1 VKVTRLYIRNL
12 IKEVIAESDD
22 KVHIGYGKYKDKGK
36 EKDPNAQVYKKTD
49 QGKFEPVGGDDGKG
63 AEKEP
68 DKPKITKIDAN
79 PFDPE
84 KPADEPSPDKTGEL
98 DKGYEPKR
106 GQEAYDNA
114 RKELADI
121 SVDLETHEG
130 DIPKSVANSVD
141 RFEQDIM
148 ARRGAYKN
156 ADGVYET
163 DDGKPFSDKTVEQIL
178 SDATGRTPNEMGFLR
193 DKVKQV
199 IDPDKPEKDSEWDDT
214 SMGQRNRSYGGR
226 GFGEEPDPTEIDSAL
241 QDAEEGMYDALNR
254 GMSYGE
260 DRDVDRMIDDD
271 IQAALD
277 AGATDEDLMDFAD
290 NLDGEGRQMFQDAL
304 NNLAYD
310 LDVIQSD
317 FYNAP
322 MGGRTG
328 STVNQSPS
336 DPNYKSPGE
345 RDTKGSDNPYDWEEP
360 DDDDDNFYDEVGG
373 ADLDQTID
381 NAIDGIIPER
391 REKAFELIVQGFDDD
406 YDVKEMYSNLENNQI
421 PKPDQDPFG
430 AIQHAILMQGINDGT
445 LDFGD
450 TGMKLANYIETR
462 EEDLYDTIMG
472 EGVYN
477 LRKEFIE
484 YNKYNER
491 LMKSFI

>member
-1 VKVTRLYIRNL
+1 MKVTRLYIRDL
-12 IKEVIAESDD
+12 IKEVIAEADD

-36 EKDPNAQVYKKTD
+36 EKDPNAQTYKKTD
-49 QGKFEPVGGDDGKG
+49 QGKFEPVGGDKDKG
-63 AEKEP
+63 AEKQP
-68 DKPKITKIDAN
+68 DKPKVTKIDAN

-84 KPADEPSPDKTGEL
+84 KPDT
-98 DKGYEPKR
+98 
-106 GQEAYDNA
+106 
-114 RKELADI
+114 
-121 SVDLETHEG
+121 
-130 DIPKSVANSVD
+130 
-141 RFEQDIM
+141 
-148 ARRGAYKN
+148 
-156 ADGVYET
+156 
-163 DDGKPFSDKTVEQIL
+163 
-178 SDATGRTPNEMGFLR
+178 
-193 DKVKQV
+193 
-199 IDPDKPEKDSEWDDT
+199 DKPDTRSDSEI
-214 SMGQRNRSYGGR
+214 
-226 GFGEEPDPTEIDSAL
+226 EEIDSAL
-241 QDAEEGMYDALNR
+241 QGAEEGIYDALNR

-260 DRDVDRMIDDD
+260 DEDVDQMVDDD
-271 IQAALD
+271 IQTALD
-277 AGATDEDLMDFAD
+277 AGATDQDLMDFAD
-290 NLDGEGRQMFQDAL
+290 NLDGEGRQIFQDSL

-310 LDVIQSD
+310 LDVMD
-317 FYNAP
+317 
-322 MGGRTG
+322 GG

-406 YDVKEMYSNLENNQI
+406 YDVKEMYRNLESNQI

-430 AIQHAILMQGINDGT
+430 AIQHAILMQGIDDGT
-445 LDFGD
+445 LNFGD

-477 LRKEFIE
+477 LQKEFIE
-484 YNKYNER
+484 YNKYNKH